1 MESFTFNGVNSST
14 LGLIIKEMP
23 PIIRAAKSIESIK
36 VNGRNDY
43 VHIDNGTYE
52 PYSITINCIIDDLTK
67 LDQNKSVLQGVG
79 DLQLST
85 VPDRKFK
92 ATIKN
97 QISFSKYL
105 RVLREFPLQLE
116 LEPISYGATLRG
128 TETSESQTLIIGG
141 NVETPPTITI
151 YGTGTL
157 TINNTPIEVLTS
169 GITIDCKLMECTKD
183 DLNMNAFV
191 VLDEFPKLHPGNNT
205 ITLGTGV
212 TYVSIMYHE
221 GWL

>member
-1 MESFTFNGVNSST
+1 MESFIFNNVSSDD

-23 PIIRAAKSIESIK
+23 PIVRASKNIESIK
-36 VNGRNDY
+36 VNGRNGN

-52 PYSITINCIIDDLTK
+52 SYNITINCIINDLNK
-67 LDQNKSVLQGVG
+67 LDQNKSALQGIG
-79 DLQLST
+79 ELELST
-85 VPDRKFK
+85 VPGRIFK
-92 ATIKN
+92 AMIKN
-97 QISFSKYL
+97 QIDFSKYL

-116 LEPISYGATLRG
+116 IEPISYGKTLRG
-128 TETSESQTLIIGG
+128 VETDESQTIIVDG
-141 NVETPPTITI
+141 NIDTYPTITI
-151 YGTGTL
+151 YGTGIL

-191 VLDEFPKLHPGNNT
+191 VLDEFPKLSPGNNT
-205 ITLGTGV
+205 ITLGTGI